1 MQQVAQTHPARQGI
15 RLEPRR
21 GFYFLWE
28 AETGEDNPRKNL
40 HPGDAEYEALKKSI
54 ERWDLVAQEDRYYE
68 CRKS

>member
-1 MQQVAQTHPARQGI
+1 MQQVAQIHPARQGL

-21 GFYFLWE
+21 GFYFLS
-28 AETGEDNPRKNL
+28 R
-40 HPGDAEYEALKKSI
+40 DAEYEALKKSI